1 MSKLILSEQSSP
13 PSAPTSGKIKIY
25 ASNAVTPNIILMDD
39 AGDTHVQQDLR
50 ASGSTANQTG
60 FAADT
65 YLSGS
70 FVLNKRIP
78 KIGTTY
84 YACFDMVKTGAGTET
99 PILRVR
105 YGTQGTTSDAAV
117 LTFTFAVGT
126 AVIDTGIVEVWVNVR
141 SIGGAGVVQGMARI
155 THQLAIT
162 GLTTTG
168 ASGTG
173 IILVTSAGFD
183 TTVANSGIGMSF
195 NGGAS
200 FSGTNTSVMATSYN
214 F

>member
-1 MSKLILSEQSSP
+1 MSKLILSEQASP
-13 PSAPTSGKIKIY
+13 PSAPSSGKGKIY
-25 ASNAVTPNIILMDD
+25 IDNTPTPNLILMDD
-39 AGDTHVQQDLR
+39 TGATILQQDLR
-50 ASGSTANQTG
+50 SSGSTANQTG

-65 YLSGS
+65 YLAGS
-70 FVLNKRIP
+70 FVLNKRVP

-84 YACFDMVKTGAGTET
+84 YACFDMVKTNAGTAT
-99 PILRVR
+99 PIIRVR
-105 YGTQGTTSDAAV
+105 YGTAGTTADAAL

-126 AVIDTGIVEVWVNVR
+126 AAVDTGIIEVWVNVR
-141 SIGGAGVVQGMARI
+141 SIGGAAVITGMARI
-155 THQLAIT
+155 THHLAVT

-183 TTVANSGIGMSF
+183 STVINSGIGISF
-195 NGGAS
+195 NGGGS
-200 FSGTNTSVMATSYN
+200 FAGTNTSVTATSYN